1 MCHLINQTQLTF
13 VISMVKKPTNLV
25 SGMHSFVAPAKV
37 AAVPVK
43 VSLLLLSCRMHV
55 ILR

>member
-43 VSLLLLSCRMHV
+43 VLLLLLSCRMHV